1 MADTQPPPPPWMM
14 QQAPGSSM
22 GHWGQPPG
30 GSMGHWGQQQQPP
43 IWSLQSKP
51 RQMSSFSLATKTSR
65 PGIGEVTGPV
75 AIANRYSSL
84 ASRSEKASVD
94 KKSLQ
99 NTIFEK
105 IVWKAPVDRQ
115 ERKPKGDL
123 SKADEYL
130 FRGKTFSLDNFLKMQ
145 GRDVKGSGNHKVCL
159 GRSPASRLM
168 REEEP

>member
-1 MADTQPPPPPWMM
+1 M
-14 QQAPGSSM
+14 
-22 GHWGQPPG
+22 
-30 GSMGHWGQQQQPP
+30 
-43 IWSLQSKP
+43 
-51 RQMSSFSLATKTSR
+51 
-65 PGIGEVTGPV
+65 
-75 AIANRYSSL
+75 
-84 ASRSEKASVD
+84 D

-168 REEEP
+168 REEEPETRPANSSSKIVQNSHDMKRTTQRISPRH